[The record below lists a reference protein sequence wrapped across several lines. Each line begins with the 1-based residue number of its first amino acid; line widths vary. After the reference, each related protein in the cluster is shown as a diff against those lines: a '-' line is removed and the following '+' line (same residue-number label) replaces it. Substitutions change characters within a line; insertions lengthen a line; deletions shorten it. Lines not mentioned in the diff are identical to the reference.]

1 MFTTAS
7 HLNYA
12 KGAWLYVQM
21 MNDLPFTFPDF
32 HEQFTRKGYHVD
44 RRRNRI
50 WNGICTGLAID
61 QVLVHLLKTHV
72 GLTRGREMTESVM
85 LTWTHTMH
93 VCAQVNVAMTQLT
106 GNHHKTREDSV
117 VERKS

>member
-32 HEQFTRKGYHVD
+32 HEQFIRKGYHVD

-85 LTWTHTMH
+85 LTWTQNMH
-93 VCAQVNVAMTQLT
+93 VCA
-106 GNHHKTREDSV
+106 
-117 VERKS
+117 